1 MILSE
6 EQQHILDVVQTGVNV
21 VVDAVAGTGKTT
33 LILSIAK
40 ELTDTQILQM
50 TYNKSLKFEV
60 REKIEDAKLEN
71 LSVHTFHSLAVCY
84 YTEKAHVDSEI
95 RKIIMNKLKPNRK
108 IPKIDMLV
116 LDECQ
121 DMTFLYFQLICKFLF
136 DMGSPVQL
144 LILGDYMQGLYE
156 FKGSDIRYLTFAD
169 CVWYKHPLLK
179 TDNFEM
185 CTMKMSY
192 RITNQMRHFVNN
204 VLLGEERMNSCRDSE
219 PVQYIRNSRYNSEKI
234 VYAEIIRLFES
245 GVKANDIFVLGPSV
259 KGERSN
265 IRKLENMLVEKNI
278 PCHVP
283 MLESSDID
291 QRVIDGKVVFSTF
304 HCVKGRQ
311 RKYVFV
317 VGFDHS
323 YFKFYARNLPRDICP
338 NTIYV
343 ACTRAQTGLYVIE
356 NDTNPDDRPIDFIKM
371 SHIEMKEQPY
381 IRFRGQHKTFFTVG
395 EERDLQTTIKT
406 TPTDLIK
413 FIPEE
418 SYQDI
423 CSILEKIFVIEKP
436 EHYLI
441 DMPSL
446 IQTKTGFYEE
456 ISDLN
461 GIAIPC
467 IYYDLLRSVWAGTQI
482 DKTKDSIL
490 YELIDMN
497 MENIKERNKDF
508 LCEMIEK
515 LPEHITSVRDYLFM
529 ANINQ
534 AIQESLYFKLKQIG
548 EDEYDW
554 LSDEIVD
561 ACKTQFREI
570 IGPDCQN
577 ICPKIEEY
585 IIHASDEESHTQID
599 EFTKEFIDNKQFR
612 FTARADIITENTVWE
627 LKCCTKL
634 STDHMLQLAIYAW
647 LWNIKNKSN
656 NKTFKLF
663 NVKTGEL
670 LKMEYEMS
678 DLNDIMKSLFCSRYT
693 EIVPKHN
700 EQFLSDCH
708 QYMGSFNVAEQICV
722 DIVGDT

>member
-1 MILSE
+1 MKLSE
-6 EQQHILDVVQTGVNV
+6 EQQHILNVTKTGVNV

-33 LILSIAK
+33 LILSIAD
-40 ELTDTQILQM
+40 ELPDTQILQM

-60 REKIEDAKLEN
+60 REKIENAKLDN

-95 RKIIMNKLKPNRK
+95 RKIIVNNLKPVRD

-136 DMGSPVQL
+136 DIGSSVQL

-169 CVWYKHPLLK
+169 CIWYKHPLLR
-179 TDNFEM
+179 TDIFEM
-185 CTMKMSY
+185 CSMKMSY

-204 VLLGEERMNSCRDSE
+204 VLIGEERMNSCRDDE
-219 PVQYIRNSRYNSEKI
+219 PVQYIRNTRYNCEKI
-234 VYAEIIRLFES
+234 VYAEINRLFDQ
-245 GVKANDIFVLGPSV
+245 GVNASDIFVLGPSV

-283 MLESSDID
+283 MLESTDID

-343 ACTRAQTGLYVIE
+343 ACTRAQKGLYVIE

-371 SHIEMKEQPY
+371 SHVEMKEEPY

-395 EERDLQTTIKT
+395 EEKELQTVIKT

-418 SYQDI
+418 AYQKI
-423 CSILEKIFVIEKP
+423 CGILEKIFITEKQ
-436 EHYLI
+436 ESYNI

-446 IQTKTGFYEE
+446 IQTKSGFYEE

-467 IYYDLLRSVWAGTQI
+467 VYYDFLRSVWNGSEM

-490 YELIDMN
+490 YELINMN
-497 MENIKERNKDF
+497 MEDIKERNKLF
-508 LCEMIEK
+508 LQEMIEK
-515 LPEHITSVRDYLFM
+515 LPENITSIKDYLFM

-554 LSDEIVD
+554 LTDEIVD
-561 ACKTQFREI
+561 NCKTQFRDV

-577 ICPKIEEY
+577 NCPKIEEY
-585 IIHASDEESHTQID
+585 IIHASDGEGHENID
-599 EFTKEFIDNKQFR
+599 NFTKEFIENKSFR

-627 LKCCTKL
+627 LKCCSKIT
-634 STDHMLQLAIYAW
+634 TDHMLQLAIYAW
-647 LWNIKNKSN
+647 LWDKKYPTREKN
-656 NKTFKLF
+656 FKLF

-670 LKMEYEMS
+670 LMMNYTNE
-678 DLNDIMKSLFCSRYT
+678 DLNDMMKTLFCSRYT
-693 EIVPKHN
+693 EIIPKHN
-700 EQFLSDCH
+700 DLFLKECH
-708 QYMGSFNVAEQICV
+708 SYISSFTIAEQM
-722 DIVGDT
+722 